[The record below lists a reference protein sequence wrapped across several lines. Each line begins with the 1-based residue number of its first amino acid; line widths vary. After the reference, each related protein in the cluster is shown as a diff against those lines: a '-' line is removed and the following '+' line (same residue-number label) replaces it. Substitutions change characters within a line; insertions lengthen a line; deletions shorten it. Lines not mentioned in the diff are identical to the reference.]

1 MFFDNAYGLLR
12 VVVLSVAAYSALV
25 LILRISG
32 ARTLSKMN
40 AFDLIVT
47 VALGSTLA
55 TTILS
60 SDVALIEAVLAF
72 AMLVGLQ
79 FAVTWLSV
87 RSKLV
92 VKLVKS
98 EPTMLVY
105 QGQYLHEHMRKAR
118 VVEATIQQV
127 LRMNGVATLERVE
140 AVVLETDG
148 SFSVIE
154 RGDGQVTVLNDLK
167 PDPPA

>member
-25 LILRISG
+25 VILRISG

-60 SDVALIEAVLAF
+60 SDIALVEAIVAF
-72 AMLVGLQ
+72 TMLVGLQ
-79 FAVTWLSV
+79 FVVTWLSV
-87 RSKLV
+87 RSKLI

-98 EPTMLVY
+98 EPTLLVY
-105 QGQYLHEHMRKAR
+105 QGQYLHQPMRTAR

-127 LRMNGVATLERVE
+127 LRMNGIATLDAVE

-148 SFSVIE
+148 SFSVIQK
-154 RGDGQVTVLNDLK
+154 RDGPVTVLNDLV
-167 PDPPA
+167 PESHV